1 MLPLETSNT
10 WADNTINS
18 SNNGSGK
25 TTTLM
30 ATLITLH
37 SNTVGTR
44 LEWLWFSLVT
54 NSSFIPGHQ
63 HLDIRTCHIPFAHC
77 CDNNSNKPKRKKATC
92 PSSKKTLTLI
102 CSVVWRNFFRQFL
115 RFVIFLL
122 FLLKKTEKISIFTFC
137 LEFLRCFFGISYFY
151 ETFAVL
157 FLSMWLTLVVE
168 NFFFEISPFLCA

>member
-1 MLPLETSNT
+1 MSPLETSNT
-10 WADNTINS
+10 WADNTINN

-44 LEWLWFSLVT
+44 LKWLWFSLVT

-92 PSSKKTLTLI
+92 SSSKKALTLI
-102 CSVVWRNFFRQFL
+102 CSVVWRNFFSGNFYASLFSYCFYSQKVGKFRYSHFVWNFYDVFFSGFLISMKHL
-115 RFVIFLL
+115 RF
-122 FLLKKTEKISIFTFC
+122 
-137 LEFLRCFFGISYFY
+137 CF
-151 ETFAVL
+151 
-157 FLSMWLTLVVE
+157 
-168 NFFFEISPFLCA
+168 